1 MQGIIASF
9 YREYKVRISSPRI
22 FVENIANPLFILFI
36 FGLSLSN
43 TVENIAISETE
54 TINYLDFFVI
64 GAINISLITN
74 AMVAST
80 KMFLDK
86 YMGLYDEMLS
96 YPINRTD
103 ILLGKFI
110 FNLLLSLTQAII
122 MLSFAKVISN
132 SVNVDFLNVFKILC
146 VIALGSSTFFFIMI
160 ILALKLKT
168 QDSFNTAY
176 YLIMTPVI
184 FISSTYYPIS
194 NMPMVL
200 KVLAQINPLSW
211 LADICRQ
218 LYFGISTTHFELKL
232 IILLIVSIISFWIAA
247 KTFSKG
253 ID

>member
-1 MQGIIASF
+1 MHGVIASF
-9 YREYKVRISSPRI
+9 YREYKVRVSSPRI

-43 TVENIAISETE
+43 TVGNIVISGKQTVS
-54 TINYLDFFVI
+54 YLDFFVI

-86 YMGLYDEMLS
+86 YMGLYEEMLS
-96 YPINRTD
+96 YPINRID

-110 FNLLLSLTQAII
+110 FNLLLSLTQATI
-122 MLSFAKVISN
+122 MLFFVKIISR
-132 SVNVDFLNVFKILC
+132 SVNINIIDVFKILC

-184 FISSTYYPIS
+184 FISSTYYPVN
-194 NMPMVL
+194 NMPMIL

-218 LYFGISTTHFELKL
+218 LYLGIPTTYFELKL
-232 IILLIVSIISFWIAA
+232 IMLIIVSIISFLISARS
-247 KTFSKG
+247 FSKG